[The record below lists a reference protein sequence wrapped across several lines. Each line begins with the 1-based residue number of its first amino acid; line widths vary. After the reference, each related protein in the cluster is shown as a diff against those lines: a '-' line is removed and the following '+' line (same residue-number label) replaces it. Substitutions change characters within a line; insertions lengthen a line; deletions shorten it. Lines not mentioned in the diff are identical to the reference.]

1 MNFFLI
7 VALVAAINT
16 TNIRF
21 GLLFLGQPL
30 VLGGVLGFFLN
41 NMVLGL
47 YVGSILQLMWVRSVP
62 IGVKVQTNYTLI
74 TFLTIY
80 FINIFDTS
88 FYPIIFLLS
97 YIFATLAKYLE
108 KIIKN
113 INSHIVDWVMKNLQ
127 KLNLDILHIIYLI
140 VYTIIFFLFF
150 LFSFYVM
157 HFSLL
162 KLVFYVPEKMLVAFQ
177 ASYKYLILYALSLMY
192 HSVSFKFKFFYFLGG
207 AALALFLIL
216 LQLPFYVA
224 LIVLVFMTI
233 LVSLLEQQKWIF
245 GGNK

>member
-1 MNFFLI
+1 
-7 VALVAAINT
+7 VAAINT